1 MKSAAH
7 LKSLLLKKKKN
18 TLGKVFLFNSV
29 TLHVLHSLAERCAV
43 WRPEIRV
50 AVGGVNS
57 YNHLY

>member
-7 LKSLLLKKKKN
+7 LKSLLLKN
-18 TLGKVFLFNSV
+18 TLGKIFLFNSV
-29 TLHVLHSLAERCAV
+29 TLRVLYSLAKRCAV

-50 AVGGVNS
+50 VVGGLNS